1 MSDTKERIL
10 DVAERLFAEQGF
22 ANSSLRH
29 IITEAG
35 VNLAAVHYHFGS
47 KEELLDELIHRRA
60 EPINQARV
68 AALEQLEA
76 EAAGQPL
83 PVEAILGAF
92 LEPGVKALSA
102 HPSMIRLVGRLHAEG
117 ANLSIMRKHFEPVA
131 RRFIGSL
138 RRTLPELAEDEF
150 MARLRY
156 TAGALAFT
164 VHDERFSAPVEA
176 DAVRRTVATLIAFLK
191 GGLTAPPTPI
201 AAEAEAPAGQKIEVE
216 I

>member
-1 MSDTKERIL
+1 MSDTKEKIL

-47 KEELLDELIHRRA
+47 KEELLDELIRRRA
-60 EPINQARV
+60 DPINRARIG
-68 AALEQLEA
+68 ALERLEA
-76 EAAGQPL
+76 EAGGAPL

-92 LEPGVKALSA
+92 LEPGVKALTE

-117 ANLSIMRKHFEPVA
+117 GNLSIMRKHFEPVA
-131 RRFIGSL
+131 RRFISSL
-138 RRTLPELAEDEF
+138 RRTLPDLAEDEF

-164 VHDERFSAPVEA
+164 VHDERFSAPV
-176 DAVRRTVATLIAFLK
+176 DATNVRRTVATLIAFLK
-191 GGLTAPPTPI
+191 GGLMAPAAPI
-201 AAEAEAPAGQKIEVE
+201 AEEAEERAGHKIEVE